1 MSAETAKAPVATP
14 ANPAPDDIASLQVS
28 LPQMLDLAL
37 GTPEVGVVNLN
48 ILHHFLHI
56 LLHQIN
62 LRTTKVEYRGED
74 ANRIKTMVSSLK
86 AGPSLHLQEYSII
99 SGANDVKQRVQDGE
113 PANLNVD
120 VVVDGPVETPAVK
133 TGSGSV
139 AESEK
144 SVIEKEIMSTHSQ
157 ADADLKTAKGTRQ
170 KISPGVNGEPETVIY
185 VEPLVDGSTPT
196 ALGFKRL
203 EQSVNELRHQFHV
216 LEELATTPELVERVK
231 GKVTDPVTDV
241 WQIIN
246 ITKRLDATEQG
257 IDKLTKMMQDVMKG
271 DISFEGE
278 ETSQLDDRL
287 ANVEIDLENLNR
299 IVKNLQIISDSA
311 EDNGEEILLQE
322 APSTAKENGQPG
334 QRVSLSQLLGG
345 IDVKQMNQDV
355 ASLQGQ
361 VTQMKEELQNLNT
374 KIHKSKSE
382 LIQHVAKEQAK
393 YKEQELSKKSQVDI
407 DASAEESELEEKSEK
422 YAEGVK
428 ETPKETKPA
437 PKDASKEKQMESTPR
452 KSTSEAVEG
461 ADAIDSEQLQEMR
474 ERIGKLEKDVS
485 CLFEKVE
492 SAPMA
497 GVSGNAELDDL
508 VSKIQGI
515 QTDMDKLNQTAD
527 NLIDDRE
534 NREIHLNA
542 LLEQVELLKTIK
554 ADREDLEDAL
564 ADKADAQAITR
575 KVSYDQFDAACDDL
589 AQGLEDAINKLGKQE
604 SIWQQA
610 MDEVQREIEGKVD
623 KMEMTPLKDFVSAK
637 LKSLQEKVKNVAQMR
652 QESEA
657 AGTKKLLKD
666 VQCISCDKNVVMKME
681 DSHRFRSETLPCT
694 GSMKPYLT
702 YELDQVRKQHRRL
715 PHSRNMLQFEAAL
728 QEDARKQ
735 RSAKADTL
743 VKTPRDHLCNR
754 YCGGSHTVTTPQ
766 QRVMRVGHFLTQ
778 WGPEI
783 IQLTEGMIKG
793 TDGKMY
799 KSRPMPG
806 KFDVCGPG
814 YCQDRGDEIRLS
826 MKVPST
832 PQDQRKIS
840 EKQSNGRKKTS
851 RRSSRELTTEVIEEL
866 PETPRERDRNASEFT
881 TYETSDR
888 GVRYMN
894 EDDMEDLE

>member
-99 SGANDVKQRVQDGE
+99 SGANDVKQRVQNDE
-113 PANLNVD
+113 SASLNVD
-120 VVVDGPVETPAVK
+120 VVVDGTN
-133 TGSGSV
+133 
-139 AESEK
+139 K
-144 SVIEKEIMSTHSQ
+144 STQE
-157 ADADLKTAKGTRQ
+157 DADLKTAKGTRQ

-287 ANVEIDLENLNR
+287 ANVETDLENLNR

-322 APSTAKENGQPG
+322 APVTAKENGQPT
-334 QRVSLSQLLGG
+334 QRVSLTQLLGG

-355 ASLQGQ
+355 ATLQGQ
-361 VTQMKEELQNLNT
+361 VTQMKEELQNLNI

-382 LIQHVAKEQAK
+382 H
-393 YKEQELSKKSQVDI
+393 ELSKKSQVDI
-407 DASAEESELEEKSEK
+407 DASAEETEPEEKSEK
-422 YAEGVK
+422 HAEGVK

-437 PKDASKEKQMESTPR
+437 PKDPSKEKQVESTPR

-515 QTDMDKLNQTAD
+515 QIDMDKLNQTAD
-527 NLIDDRE
+527 HLIDDQE

-728 QEDARKQ
+728 QEDAKKQ

-832 PQDQRKIS
+832 PQEQRKIS

-851 RRSSRELTTEVIEEL
+851 RRSSRELTSEVIEEL
-866 PETPRERDRNASEFT
+866 AETPRERDRNASEFA